1 MCVVVAGVATIFMA
15 AMEAVQAGTLTGD
28 FETDIKKVSRTG
40 KKTNQD
46 GSEQTITAD
55 FSYHFSNL
63 SDISFADEVISFKS
77 EVKKEDVK
85 SKEATFEIF
94 NDPTTAL
101 GRHNSEWGKEI
112 ADFRDDVSLGNGGE
126 LVLKFTDNALVGS
139 NDSKADLWIF
149 EVGSI
154 DERVDVYISKDGDI
168 WSPVGKNVDKEGG
181 VIKNKGIDIDQY
193 GFTSADRF
201 QYVKLVDDG
210 SNTYIDENGDDKYK
224 GGWSGADIDAVAAIS
239 TVQVQVPE
247 PTSLLGV
254 LVIGMVGGS
263 SLLKRKVQQD
273 TIS

>member
-1 MCVVVAGVATIFMA
+1 MCVVVAGVATLFMG
-15 AMEAVQAGTLTGD
+15 AMEAVQAGTLTGS
-28 FETDIKKVSRTG
+28 FETDIKTVSRTG
-40 KKTNQD
+40 ILTKQN
-46 GSEQTITAD
+46 GSNQTITAD
-55 FSYHFSNL
+55 FKYHDSNL
-63 SDISFADEVISFKS
+63 SDISFADEVIKFTSK
-77 EVKKEDVK
+77 VNKEDVK

-101 GRHNSEWGKEI
+101 GRHNSEWGNEI
-112 ADFRDDVSLGNGGE
+112 ADFRDDVSLGRGGE

-149 EVGSI
+149 EVGGI
-154 DERVDVYISKDGDI
+154 DERVDVSISKDGETWYD
-168 WSPVGKNVDKEGG
+168 VGKNVDKDDE
-181 VIKNKGIDIDQY
+181 VQKSKGIDIDQYFDEY

-201 QYVKLVDDG
+201 SYVKLVDDG
-210 SNTYIDENGDDKYK
+210 SNTYEQ
-224 GGWSGADIDAVAAIS
+224 GWSGADIDAVAAIS
-239 TVQVQVPE
+239 TVEVPE